1 VPAHLSDL
9 PEWALALINDARVA
23 HLGLLDEA
31 GHPRV
36 QPVTF
41 ARVGECI
48 VSAIDDKPK
57 RGVPARVERLRRRP
71 RAALTVDRYDD
82 DWTRLAWVQIL
93 GDVTIEPVDREALEA
108 LQRRYPAY
116 RSAPPGGPLLKL
128 RPERVLSWR
137 SAG

>member
-1 VPAHLSDL
+1 MHDL
-9 PEWALALINDARVA
+9 PDWAADLLEEVKVA
-23 HLGLLDEA
+23 HLGLLDED

-41 ARVGECI
+41 ARVGDTI

-57 RGVPARVERLRRRP
+57 RRRGELPARVRRLQRHP
-71 RAALTVDRYDD
+71 RVALTIDRYDD
-82 DWTRLAWVQIL
+82 DWTRLAWVQFL
-93 GDVTIEPVDREALEA
+93 GDVTIEPIDATALDA

-116 RSAPPGGPLLKL
+116 RTRPPQGPVLKL

>member
-1 VPAHLSDL
+1 MHDL
-9 PEWALALINDARVA
+9 PDWAADLLEEVKVA

-41 ARVGECI
+41 ARVEELI

-57 RGVPARVERLRRRP
+57 RRPGELPARLRRLRLHP
-71 RAALTVDRYDD
+71 RVALTIDRYDD
-82 DWTRLAWVQIL
+82 DWTRLAWVQFL
-93 GDVTIEPVDREALEA
+93 GDVTIEAVDAAALEA

-116 RSAPPGGPLLKL
+116 RERPPGGPLLKL